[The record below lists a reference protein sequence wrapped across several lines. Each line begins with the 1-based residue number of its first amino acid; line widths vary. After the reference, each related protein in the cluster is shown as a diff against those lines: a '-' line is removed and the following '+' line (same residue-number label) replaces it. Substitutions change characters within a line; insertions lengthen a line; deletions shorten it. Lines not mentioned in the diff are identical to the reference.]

1 MDDCGDASDEEE
13 AKCPSEQGGGGE
25 ALGPTPE
32 VPDDETHTSVI
43 PGSTEIPTN
52 IRDEDPKESLG
63 TLATSTARTIFHDNE
78 DDVHEVT
85 TRATTTIG
93 WWEEDVLTTV
103 GPEDDRVLHDDSSPR
118 HAILENQGTRGG
130 SQVLHEKH
138 RGQSIYGTWSKLGCF
153 FKHLIHKKT
162 NPG

>member
-13 AKCPSEQGGGGE
+13 ANCPSEQGGGGE

-32 VPDDETHTSVI
+32 VPDDETHTTVI

-78 DDVHEVT
+78 DDVDEVT
-85 TRATTTIG
+85 TRWTPRESTTTIG
-93 WWEEDVLTTV
+93 WEEDVLTTV
-103 GPEDDRVLHDDSSPR
+103 GPEGDRVLHDDSSPR
-118 HAILENQGTRGG
+118 HAIQENQGNQGTRGA
-130 SQVLHEKH
+130 SQVHEKH
-138 RGQSIYGTWSKLGCF
+138 RGQSIYGT
-153 FKHLIHKKT
+153 
-162 NPG
+162 